1 MSRGLHLKFSLFFFI
16 VSRCGRSRLG
26 EEGAGGGVM
35 GNDGVPE
42 DKSGRGTEARQAGS
56 CRMRD
61 KTTIPSSRGE
71 TETGLC

>member
-1 MSRGLHLKFSLFFFI
+1 
-16 VSRCGRSRLG
+16 
-26 EEGAGGGVM
+26 M